1 MDCIYKYND
10 NSKIYHLIYDIY
22 NKDRDIEVYIFFCIL
37 SIFET
42 NHPDKI
48 YFHYS
53 YLPVSNGKL
62 WNIIINK
69 LGNIFILKKIK
80 IDKNFDNN
88 GIVNHD
94 FKKGLILTILNEYGG
109 IYIKNNCILL
119 GELENNGLNKLN
131 KSNELIETLC
141 MTSYYT
147 SIDYVNYFRTCDI
160 DMLFKEIYD
169 YNFSTYFYIIRDSNI
184 VYLDIDNNDLM
195 KLNIYDIFNK
205 TTIYNLLI
213 RHILTYSFINNKHI
227 DLFPNNIS
235 IENNRI
241 NEINYKLINNID
253 IILWI
258 NLDKSTKR
266 RINMEN
272 ILSNFDIINKRIDAI
287 DGGIIEN
294 ISNKYF
300 KCQEE
305 NEYPKFS
312 NKEYAI
318 LATHLKA
325 IDEYCNID
333 EYSIK
338 YGIALICEDDLSLDF
353 YKYWKKDI
361 KSIIEEAP
369 DDWEIILLGYFSL
382 NLDRTESFSK
392 WNNEWS
398 AISYL
403 VRREKVKEKI
413 CFLKDI
419 YSDGNTDV
427 SLDISSDRWLCNI
440 YDLMVSDNY
449 IFSKF
454 KTYVYKYPYFTFP
467 DDNDSTFHEDHINYH
482 RIYKQSNYITL
493 EGIYDYYVI

>member
-80 IDKNFDNN
+80 IEKNFDNN

-94 FKKGLILTILNEYGG
+94 FKKGLILSILNEYGG

-160 DMLFKEIYD
+160 DILFKEIYD

-195 KLNIYDIFNK
+195 KLSIHDIFNK

-213 RHILTYSFINNKHI
+213 RNILTYSFINNKPI
-227 DLFPNNIS
+227 NPFSNDIS

-333 EYSIK
+333 EGSIK

-382 NLDRTESFSK
+382 NLDRKESFSK

-419 YSDGNTDV
+419 YSD
-427 SLDISSDRWLCNI
+427 RWLCNK

-482 RIYKQSNYITL
+482 KIYKQSNYIIL
-493 EGIYDYYVI
+493 EEIYDYYIL